1 MELLHFPPGD
11 DVWCAVFIKVP
22 SSQVGQGFSTVSFR
36 GYKLRG
42 FATLTLSLFSAKA

>member
-1 MELLHFPPGD
+1 MELLRFPPV

-36 GYKLRG
+36 GYEVRG
-42 FATLTLSLFSAKA
+42 FATLTLSLFSANA